1 MYTFDS
7 KIRYSEIDTSG
18 KLSLPSLIN
27 YFQDCSNFQSC
38 ELGLGYEVLK
48 ERGRGWVLL
57 AWHIEIHKIPILCQA
72 VTIGTFA
79 TDFKGFY
86 GHRNFLMCDEKGEYL
101 AIADSLW
108 VMIDTE
114 TGRPTKPALEDY
126 APYDLGKPLD
136 IKFEG
141 RKIKLAEGSVSF
153 PSFVIQRHHL
163 DTNRHVNNGWYVQ
176 MALDVLPEELE
187 IKTLRVEYK
196 KAAVLGDEIFPK
208 LAKEGNRMVVE
219 LCDKEGRAYAV
230 VEVKGKKE

>member
-7 KIRYSEIDTSG
+7 RIRYSEIDASG
-18 KLSLPSLIN
+18 RLSLPSLIN

-48 ERGRGWVLL
+48 KRGKGWVLS
-57 AWHIEIHKIPILCQA
+57 AWHIEIYKTPTLCQA

-101 AIADSLW
+101 AIAESLW
-108 VMIDTE
+108 VMIDTK
-114 TGRPTKPALEDY
+114 TGRPTKPAIEDY
-126 APYDLGKPLD
+126 APYGTFPPLD

-141 RKIKLAEGSVSF
+141 RKIKLIEGAKGF
-153 PSFVIQRHHL
+153 PSIMIQRHHL
-163 DTNRHVNNGWYVQ
+163 DTHRHVNNGQYVQ
-176 MALDVLPEELE
+176 MALDILPEELE

-196 KAAVLGDEIFPK
+196 KPAVLGDEIFPK
-208 LAKEGNRMVVE
+208 LAEDSQRMVVE
-219 LCDKEGRAYAV
+219 LCDKEGRGYAV
-230 VEVKGKKE
+230 VEVKI